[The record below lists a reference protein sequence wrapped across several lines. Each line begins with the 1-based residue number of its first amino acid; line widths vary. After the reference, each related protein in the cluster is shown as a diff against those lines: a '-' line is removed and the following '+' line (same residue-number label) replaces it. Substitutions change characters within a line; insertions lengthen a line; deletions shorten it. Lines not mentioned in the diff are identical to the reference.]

1 MIDVNTVA
9 TGLVTCGCAG
19 CLLSVYQPV
28 LLLFISI
35 MVLVFLVFILGIE
48 VAFIWRRCN
57 ERNKRIAK
65 RREAIN
71 GRRDRGDNV
80 G

>member
-1 MIDVNTVA
+1 MVDTNTVM
-9 TGLVTCGCAG
+9 TGFVTCGCTG
-19 CLLSVYQPV
+19 CVLSVYQPM
-28 LLLFISI
+28 LLLLISI
-35 MVLVFLVFILGIE
+35 IVLVFLVFILGIE

-65 RREAIN
+65 RREAID
-71 GRRDRGDNV
+71 GRRGRGDNM